1 MGLHFAQILTCAIAA
16 AAPPEATSKT
26 IASTADA
33 SLSFYAAV
41 GSTITG
47 RYGTLQLNASLSLE
61 DRQYEAD
68 DLLFQTARDDRQTD
82 LSLGL
87 AYRLGKHVSIRPN
100 YTYTDND
107 SNIVINDYQRHVV
120 SVDIRY
126 ER

>member
-1 MGLHFAQILTCAIAA
+1 MFHTELSLLTAIAFF
-16 AAPPEATSKT
+16 
-26 IASTADA
+26 
-33 SLSFYAAV
+33 SLSVWSSGDALIGGAKRLI
-41 GSTITG
+41 GMP
-47 RYGTLQLNASLSLE
+47 E
-61 DRQYEAD
+61 
-68 DLLFQTARDDRQTD
+68 TD